1 MMKRRMLFNTRIK
14 RCEEMLNQL
23 SDGLVKEAV
32 KDSLEEIERRQKQN
46 EMHLGGIEMLLL
58 TAIRR
63 LKK

>member
-1 MMKRRMLFNTRIK
+1 
-14 RCEEMLNQL
+14 MLNQL

-32 KDSLEEIERRQKQN
+32 KDSLEEIEWRQKQN
-46 EMHLGGIEMLLL
+46 EMQLGGIEMLLL

>member
-1 MMKRRMLFNTRIK
+1 MLFNTRIK

-32 KDSLEEIERRQKQN
+32 KDSLEEIEWRQKQN
-46 EMHLGGIEMLLL
+46 EMQLGGIEMLLL